1 MAKFSDE
8 FICFVKQA
16 PVNDRRAV
24 RPVLLPIYVWQVYG
38 PDLKTK
44 RANVFEK
51 ALLSQLSMGRGKG
64 IDSQR
69 VEELARW
76 HGLEPELVSFII
88 NQQLIPKGWIDRKT
102 GTLTKDGIDMLNND
116 VSGAS
121 SLKTGYVF
129 QDAIKGSFLPR
140 YSNALDMIEPVSDS
154 NTQLEFSMSKSS
166 TRLWQPMILPDRVR
180 PFEPN
185 RETLK
190 SIMSSTQA
198 AQRNARSMGSK
209 EEFESIYQMDV
220 LKLSD
225 KEPFAAFLWVWVYS
239 DVGLEELWGV
249 SDPFGLHHDVLWM
262 REKIRDLCLSV
273 PKLSKEVASLIGG
286 KTEGEFSS
294 LEDAAA
300 AREEQVK
307 LEVLA
312 EFHKA
317 DLVDGLVGL
326 LNGWTS
332 RKLDVETSESEDR
345 YHDYR
350 DLITQSSGV
359 IEHCLRYCLQKF
371 PLKNLYIFPRTIEK
385 SDIEKLFWAT
395 SPFLT
400 KAQVHEAIQVK
411 PTSLF
416 STARNKQGSF
426 RLCMAVCLMSM
437 PDYPNHPL
445 RRFVINESH
454 FLAAYQ
460 LSHWRD
466 SAAHV
471 DSSADNSKK
480 KALEAAAI
488 TTYFLNIFFE
498 GLERG

>member
-1 MAKFSDE
+1 MAKFSDD
-8 FICFVKQA
+8 FICFDKQP
-16 PVNDRRAV
+16 PVTDRRAV
-24 RPVLLPIYVWQVYG
+24 RAVLLPTYVWQVYG
-38 PDLKTK
+38 PDLKVK

-64 IDSQR
+64 IDSLR
-69 VEELARW
+69 VEELAKW

-102 GTLTKDGIDMLNND
+102 GTLTKDGIEILSND

-121 SLKTGYVF
+121 SLRTGYVF
-129 QDAIKGSFLPR
+129 QDAIKGDFLPR
-140 YSNALDMIEPVSDS
+140 YSNALDTIEPVSDS
-154 NTQLEFSMSKSS
+154 YTQPEFSMSKSS

-180 PFEPN
+180 PSEPN
-185 RETLK
+185 REALK
-190 SIMSSTQA
+190 NIMNSTHA

-209 EEFESIYQMDV
+209 ENFESIYQMDV
-220 LKLSD
+220 LRLSD
-225 KEPFAAFLWVWVYS
+225 KEPFAAFLWVWIYS
-239 DVGLEELWGV
+239 AVGLEELWGA

-262 REKIRDLCLSV
+262 REMVRDLCLSV

-286 KTEGEFSS
+286 KTESEFSS
-294 LEDAAA
+294 LEAATA

-312 EFHKA
+312 EFGKA

-332 RKLDVETSESEDR
+332 RKLDVETSESENR

-350 DLITQSSGV
+350 DLITQSSGI

-371 PLKNLYIFPRTIEK
+371 PLKNLRIFPAKIEK
-385 SDIEKLFWAT
+385 SDVEKLLWVT

-400 KAQVHEAIQVK
+400 KLQMIEVIQVR
-411 PTSLF
+411 PTGLYN
-416 STARNKQGSF
+416 TAKHKQGSF
-426 RLCMAVCLMSM
+426 RLCMAVSLLSM

-445 RRFVINESH
+445 RYFVKNESN
-454 FLAAYQ
+454 FLAAYR

-466 SAAHV
+466 STAHA
-471 DSSADNSKK
+471 DSNADVTHK
-480 KALEAAAI
+480 KALEAATI

>member
-24 RPVLLPIYVWQVYG
+24 RPVLLPVYVWQVYG

-44 RANVFEK
+44 RSNVFEK

-64 IDSQR
+64 IDSKR
-69 VEELARW
+69 IEELAVW

-121 SLKTGYVF
+121 SLRTGYVF
-129 QDAIKGSFLPR
+129 QDATKGDFLPR
-140 YSNALDMIEPVSDS
+140 YSNSLDMIDPVSES
-154 NTQLEFSMSKSS
+154 NTQPEFSMSKSS
-166 TRLWQPMILPDRVR
+166 TKLWQPMILPDRIR

-185 RETLK
+185 SETLRN
-190 SIMSSTQA
+190 IMSSTHA

-209 EEFESIYQMDV
+209 ENFDSISQMDV
-220 LKLSD
+220 LRLSD
-225 KEPFAAFLWVWVYS
+225 KEPFPAFLWTWVYS
-239 DVGLEELWGV
+239 DVGLEELLGA
-249 SDPFGLHHDVLWM
+249 SDPFGLHHDVGWM
-262 REKIRDLCLSV
+262 REKIRDLCSSV

-286 KTEGEFSS
+286 KTEGEFTS
-294 LEDAAA
+294 LEDAVA

-312 EFHKA
+312 EFNKA

-332 RKLDVETSESEDR
+332 RKLDVETSESENR

-371 PLKNLYIFPRTIEK
+371 PLKNIHIFPKTIEK
-385 SDIEKLFWAT
+385 SDIEKILRAT

-400 KAQVHEAIQVK
+400 KTQVHEVIQVK
-411 PTSLF
+411 PTGLF

-445 RRFVINESH
+445 RHFVTNESN
-454 FLAAYQ
+454 FLAAYL

-466 SAAHV
+466 SAAHA
-471 DSSADNSKK
+471 DSRADNSKNT
-480 KALEAAAI
+480 ALQAARI
-488 TTYFLNIFFE
+488 TTYFLNTFFE
-498 GLERG
+498 GLDRG